1 MSYFFGAFFTVVV
14 VVFTA
19 WVQHCYWAKR
29 DKVRYYEKE
38 EEAALSLIED
48 FSVLSYKRLHR
59 QRRKLWSIRSEF
71 SSQAVEKDYSEVVSE
86 WNEKLGVLLARIK
99 YSFGSE
105 AAREVEYDIQKDF
118 YVLNNAII
126 NLENGVVSQG
136 EAAEIEKRLNV
147 LGSKIVAVIENLMI
161 KVREGRFS
169 TFPIEEQVSF
179 GNRKNLSFSYLLA
192 RLFGLG

>member
-1 MSYFFGAFFTVVV
+1 MSYFIGAFFTVVV

-38 EEAALSLIED
+38 EEVALSLIED
-48 FSVLSYKRLHR
+48 FSVISYKRLHR
-59 QRRKLWSIRSEF
+59 QRRKLWSIKNEF
-71 SSQAVEKDYSEVVSE
+71 SSQAVEKEYSEVVSE

-99 YSFGSE
+99 YSFGGE
-105 AAREVEYDIQKDF
+105 AAREVEYDIQKEF
-118 YVLNNAII
+118 YVLNNSIVK
-126 NLENGVVSQG
+126 LEGGVASQ
-136 EAAEIEKRLNV
+136 EEVAEIEKRLNI
-147 LGSKIVAVIENLMI
+147 LGSKIVAVIESLMI

-169 TFPIEEQVSF
+169 TFPKEKQVSF
-179 GNRKNLSFSYLLA
+179 NNRKNLSSGYLLA